1 MLGLN
6 KKKPIKFK
14 KNPSHCLNCEE
25 SISPEDQFCS
35 HCGQGVHR
43 TKITFQEFINELLSG
58 LFNYDSKL
66 WRTLGIILS
75 RPGKLPAD
83 YISGKQAR
91 YMNPFRLYLNVTILF
106 FVIYGIYTSFNPLEI
121 NSNIDLENQTNENYF
136 DYTKLNNEL
145 NRELINDSTT
155 TSDSPSINT
164 DLVSKKV
171 REIDSLQRLGVKSY
185 NQAFEILEL
194 KNTAW
199 NRFVFKKTTDS
210 RYLINNFSSE
220 FDEIANKFLSQLSI
234 SLFILI
240 PLFTL
245 FFKLIY
251 WRRHMLYMEHMVFIF
266 NVQTC
271 FTLLGIIFLLA
282 SWISG
287 SNDYIWLVFTLSFG
301 IYLFIALKQF
311 YKQGFI
317 KTFIKFWILNWIMFY
332 LISIAMIVVM
342 FTTFLI

>member
-1 MLGLN
+1 MLGLK
-6 KKKPIKFK
+6 KKKPVKYK
-14 KNPSHCLNCEE
+14 ETPSHCLNCEGVLN
-25 SISPEDQFCS
+25 PLDQFCS
-35 HCGQGVHR
+35 NCGQGVHR
-43 TKITFQEFINELLSG
+43 TKITFKEFINELLSG

-106 FVIYGIYTSFNPLEI
+106 FVIYGVYTSFNPLEI
-121 NSNIDLENQTNENYF
+121 NTNVNLDSPETENYF

-145 NRELINDSTT
+145 NKELRNDSIKTPEGPT
-155 TSDSPSINT
+155 INT
-164 DLVSKKV
+164 NLVSKKV
-171 REIDSLQRLGVKSY
+171 RQIDSLQRLGVKSY
-185 NQAFEILEL
+185 KKSFEILGLE
-194 KNTAW
+194 NTAW
-199 NRFVFKKTTDS
+199 NRFVFKKTSDS

-220 FDEIANKFLSQLSI
+220 FDQIANKFLSQLSI

-245 FFKLIY
+245 FFKLVY

-287 SNDYIWLVFTLSFG
+287 ANDYIWLVFTLSFG

-311 YKQGFI
+311 YQQGFI

-332 LISIAMIVVM
+332 LISFAMIVVM